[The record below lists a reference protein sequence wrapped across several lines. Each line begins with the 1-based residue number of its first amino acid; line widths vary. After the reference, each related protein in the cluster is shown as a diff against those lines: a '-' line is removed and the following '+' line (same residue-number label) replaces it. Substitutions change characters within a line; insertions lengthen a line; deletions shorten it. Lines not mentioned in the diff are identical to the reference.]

1 MATKFIQCLKLSLM
15 QQEEVDLYIEAA
27 KEGMDHAIEH
37 LQKELLKIR
46 AGKATPDML
55 SGLSVP
61 YYGSQTPLPQVAN
74 VTSSDSRTLVIQPW
88 EKNMIQPI
96 EKSIMEANLG
106 FNPQN
111 DGEVI
116 RINIPALTE
125 DRRKQL
131 VKQVKSVAE
140 DSKVG
145 LRTSRRDAMEGI
157 KKAVKDGYPEDMGK
171 RMEEQI
177 ETMTKSYSDKI
188 DQMVQGK
195 EKDIMTI

>member
-1 MATKFIQCLKLSLM
+1 M
-15 QQEEVDLYIEAA
+15 QQEEVDFYIETA
-27 KEGMDHAIEH
+27 KEGMNHAMEH

-46 AGKATPDML
+46 AGKANPDML

-61 YYGSQTPLPQVAN
+61 YYGSQTPLSQVAN

-111 DGEVI
+111 DGDVI

-131 VKQVKSVAE
+131 VKQAKSAAE

-188 DQMVQGK
+188 DQMLQGK